1 MSQIHEPGDAWHIGW
16 DWHAGMWFVEPPF
29 SVDLDEPMLWFNERH
44 EAFEKVD
51 EFIREQPVR
60 ASVVDEIPA
69 PPVDLTVIRHEDNP
83 FIPRYVPKVLRD
95 GEPERVISEPKR
107 VVANNAAAQDR
118 VSDYASRVGLG

>member
-29 SVDLDEPMLWFNERH
+29 DVDLEEPMLWFNERY

-51 EFIREQPVR
+51 QFIREQPVQG
-60 ASVVDEIPA
+60 SVIDEIPEA
-69 PPVDLTVIRHEDNP
+69 PVDLTVIRHEDNP

-95 GEPERVISEPKR
+95 GEPERVVSEPKR
-107 VVANNAAAQDR
+107 VVVTNEAAQER
-118 VSDYASRVGLG
+118 VSDYASKVGLG